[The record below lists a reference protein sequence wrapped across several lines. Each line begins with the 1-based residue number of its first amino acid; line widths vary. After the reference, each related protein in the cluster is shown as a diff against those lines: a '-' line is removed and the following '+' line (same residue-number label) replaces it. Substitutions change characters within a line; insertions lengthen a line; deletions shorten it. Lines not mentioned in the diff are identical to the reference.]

1 MKKVT
6 IIGAGPGGLAAGLI
20 LARKGYQV
28 AIYEKDGHVGGRSQR
43 LTLDSY
49 HFETGP
55 TFLLYLDAIK
65 NVFKNAN
72 LNFDEYF
79 KPIKID
85 PMYDLVYKDKVF
97 TPTNDRP
104 LMQEQIN
111 NYFKSTGA
119 NYIKFL
125 SDQEIIF
132 SKVKPFLER
141 PFGKISDYLRPVVI
155 ANARYLHPTHSVYSR
170 LASFFDDQDL
180 IYAMSFQTK
189 YLGMSAWKAPAFFTI
204 LSYLEHALGIYYIEG
219 GINRIHQ
226 QMAELIKAAGGKIYL
241 NTGVSKIEIEGQ
253 AVKAIKLNTGEAIK
267 TDLLIANSDFA
278 YTSLNLVDQSVKH
291 RFNASK
297 INKMDVSISAFMIYL
312 GLDKIYD
319 AKHHSIIFA
328 DDYHASIKAI
338 TEQNQLVKDLSIY
351 VNNPS
356 KIDKTLAPAGHSA
369 LYILVPVPNNRS
381 KIDWHKERNWLRD
394 YAISRVADKLK
405 MNDLEKHIKVEKIIT
420 PTNWEKDYNVAF
432 GAVFSLS
439 HRLSQMLYFRPHN
452 QYEDIKGLYLVGGG
466 THPGSGL
473 PTIFQSAIISC
484 DLIQQLKEGV

>member
-1 MKKVT
+1 MKRVI

-20 LARKGYQV
+20 LSRRGYQV
-28 AIYEKDGHVGGRSQR
+28 SIYEKDGHVGGRSQR
-43 LTLDSY
+43 LSLGSY

-55 TFLLYLDAIK
+55 TFLLYLDALK
-65 NVFKNAN
+65 NVFKQAN
-72 LNFDEYF
+72 LNFEDYF

-85 PMYDLVYKDKVF
+85 PMYDLIYKDKIF

-104 LMQEQIN
+104 IMQYQIN
-111 NYFKSTGA
+111 SLFKSTGA
-119 NYIKFL
+119 NYVKFL

-132 SKVKPFLER
+132 SKVKPFLEM
-141 PFGKISDYLRPVVI
+141 PFGKLTDYLRPLVI

-170 LASFFDDQDL
+170 LASFFEDQDL

-226 QMAELIKAAGGKIYL
+226 QMADLIKAAGGKIYL
-241 NTGVSKIEIEGQ
+241 NTSVSKIEVEQQVITGIQLSNGEII
-253 AVKAIKLNTGEAIK
+253 KA
-267 TDLLIANSDFA
+267 DLVIANSDFA
-278 YTSLNLVDQSVKH
+278 YTSLNLIDQSVKH
-291 RFNASK
+291 RFDKAKLS
-297 INKMDVSISAFMIYL
+297 KMDVSISAFMIYL

-328 DDYHASIKAI
+328 DDYHTSIKAI
-338 TEQNQLVKDLSIY
+338 TEQNKLVKDLSIY

-369 LYILVPVPNNRS
+369 LYILVPVPNNRAN
-381 KIDWHKERNWLRD
+381 IDWDKEKGWLRD
-394 YAISRVADKLK
+394 YAISKVSEKLK
-405 MNDLEKHIKVEKIIT
+405 MPDLEKHIRVEKIIT
-420 PTNWEKDYNVAF
+420 PRDWENDYNVAY

-473 PTIFQSAIISC
+473 PTIYQSAIISC
-484 DLIQQLKEGV
+484 ELIKKLKEE